1 MPRGLTLNLVLIFD
15 FSRIHKKEIPMNPA
29 VYGVVA
35 VIAILFVLAC
45 RHIYHATIGGGGC
58 CGGGGDCP
66 ACRERKMKLHG
77 GLKK

>member
-1 MPRGLTLNLVLIFD
+1 M
-15 FSRIHKKEIPMNPA
+15 KPA
-29 VYGVVA
+29 VYAVVA

-45 RHIYHATIGGGGC
+45 RHIYRATIGGGGC

-66 ACRERKMKLHG
+66 ACRARKMKLYG

>member
-1 MPRGLTLNLVLIFD
+1 
-15 FSRIHKKEIPMNPA
+15 MNPA
-29 VYGVVA
+29 VYAVVA

-66 ACRERKMKLHG
+66 A
-77 GLKK
+77 

>member
-1 MPRGLTLNLVLIFD
+1 
-15 FSRIHKKEIPMNPA
+15 MNPA
-29 VYGVVA
+29 VYAVVA
-35 VIAILFVLAC
+35 VIAILFVLSC
-45 RHIYHATIGGGGC
+45 RHIYRATIGGGGC